1 MPASRGNNGKSE
13 AGETASITDGT
24 VKRKPIR
31 KRRFWWII
39 LAIYIALL
47 IASHIVRALTVP
59 TPSGNGDL
67 SIITKAVD
75 GDRRT
80 QQSVRLSYKEYRPTD
95 GKDHPSVLL
104 LHGSPGSKGDF
115 NSLAPQL
122 AKTYRVITLDLPGFG
137 RSSHSVP
144 DYSIR
149 AHARYALDLMNSLGI
164 ERAHILGFSMG
175 GGVALNL
182 ADIAPDRV
190 ASITMLSAIGV
201 QEMELLGDYHLN
213 HSIHGFQLVGLWM
226 MRELTPHFG
235 WLDDAMLGVPYAR
248 NFYDSDQR
256 PLREILSRIEAPMLI
271 IHGQRDFLVPV
282 EAAREH
288 ARLVPQSELKLYD
301 DDHFMVFTKGK
312 MLAEPL
318 MDFLSRVIDGRAVT
332 RAKADP
338 DRVARS
344 LLPFNPADAPKA
356 TGVAAF
362 VLTLMIIVATLVS
375 EDLTSIGVGLMVA
388 HGRISFA
395 LGAFACFAGVF
406 FGDVLLFLAGRY
418 LGRPA
423 LRRAPVRWFVS
434 ERDVE
439 RSSQWFTRKGLV
451 VIAASRFVPGM
462 RLPTYFA
469 AGMLDASFWWFC
481 LYFFIAG
488 AVWTPALVALSSV
501 LGAGVIES
509 ALLSGQSILVKALA
523 AILLIYFLSKMLVK
537 LSTYRGRRL
546 LLSSWRRMTH
556 WEFWPLW
563 VFYPPVVLYVA
574 YLALKHRSLTVFTIA
589 NPAMPESG
597 FINESKIDILKGL
610 GEANGFVARAAL
622 IEASLDEN
630 GRCERAREFMLT
642 NNLEFPVVLKP
653 NAGQRGSGVAVVRSD
668 DELEDYLRRAEVDT
682 VIQEYVPGLEFGV
695 FYYRYPEADRGG
707 IFAITDKR
715 FPSVTGNG
723 RSTLEQ
729 LILRDERAVCMA
741 RFYLKK
747 HEDRLWE
754 VPEDGKR
761 VQLVELGTHCRGSL
775 FLDGGALKTPK
786 LEEAIDQISRGYE
799 GFYFGRYDIRTP
811 SVEDFTE
818 GRNFKI
824 IELNGVT
831 SEATSIY
838 DPRNSLLS
846 AYRVLF
852 EQWRVA
858 FEIGEQNRKR
868 GFRPTSITRLINL
881 LVEYRN
887 SAESHL
893 N

>member
-1 MPASRGNNGKSE
+1 MPASRGNNSKSE
-13 AGETASITDGT
+13 TSETGAITDGS
-24 VKRKPIR
+24 VKRTSIR
-31 KRRFWWII
+31 KRRFWWIL
-39 LAIYIALL
+39 LALYAALL
-47 IASHIVRALTVP
+47 IASHLVRAFTVS
-59 TPSGNGDL
+59 TPAGNSDL
-67 SIITKAVD
+67 SITTKAID
-75 GDRRT
+75 DERRT
-80 QQSVRLSYKEYRPTD
+80 EQAVRLSYRDYRPTD
-95 GKDHPSVLL
+95 GKDHPAVLL

-122 AKTYRVITLDLPGFG
+122 AKNYRVIAPDLPGFG
-137 RSSHSVP
+137 RSSHAVP

-149 AHARYALDLMNSLGI
+149 AHARYALDLMDALGI

-175 GGVALNL
+175 GGVALDL
-182 ADIAPDRV
+182 ADLAPDRV

-226 MRELTPHFG
+226 MREFIPHFG

-256 PLREILSRIEAPMLI
+256 PLREILNHIEAPMLI

-288 ARLVPQSELKLYD
+288 ARLVPQSELELYD
-301 DDHFMVFTKGK
+301 DDHFMVFAKGE
-312 MLAEPL
+312 MLAKPI
-318 MDFLSRVIDGRAVT
+318 MDFLSRVTDGRAAT

-338 DRVARS
+338 DRMARS

-356 TGVAAF
+356 TGIAAF
-362 VLTLMIIVATLVS
+362 VLTLTIMAATLVS

-406 FGDVLLFLAGRY
+406 FGDVLLFLTGRY
-418 LGRPA
+418 LGRPV
-423 LRRAPVRWFVS
+423 LRKAPFRWFVS

-439 RSSQWFTRKGLV
+439 RSSQWFTRKGLA

-469 AGMLDASFWWFC
+469 AGMLNASFWWFC

-501 LGAGVIES
+501 LGAEVIES
-509 ALLSGQSILVKALA
+509 ALLSGQSILVKVLA
-523 AILLIYFLSKMLVK
+523 AILLIYLLSKLLVK

-546 LLSSWRRMTH
+546 LLSSWRRLTH

-574 YLALKHRSLTVFTIA
+574 YLALKYRGLTTFTVA

-597 FINESKIDILKGL
+597 FINESKIDILRGL

-622 IEASLDEN
+622 IEAALDEDN
-630 GRCERAREFMLT
+630 RRERARDFMLA
-642 NNLEFPVVLKP
+642 NNLDFPVVLKP
-653 NAGQRGSGVAVVRSD
+653 NAGQRGSGVAIIRSD
-668 DELEDYLRRAEVDT
+668 EELEDYLHRAEVDT
-682 VIQEYVPGLEFGV
+682 LIQEYVPGLEFGV
-695 FYYRYPEADRGG
+695 FYYRYPEADRGK

-715 FPSVTGNG
+715 FPSVTGDG
-723 RSTLEQ
+723 RSTLER
-729 LILRDERAVCMA
+729 LILKDKRAVCMA

-754 VPEDGKR
+754 IPEKGKT

-786 LEEAIDQISRGYE
+786 LEEAIDRISRGYE
-799 GFYFGRYDIRTP
+799 GFHFGRYDIRTP
-811 SVEDFTE
+811 SVEDFKE

-838 DPRNSLLS
+838 DPRNSLIS

-852 EQWRVA
+852 EQWRIA
-858 FEIGEQNRKR
+858 FEIGAQNRKR
-868 GFRPTSITRLINL
+868 GFRPTSLARLINL
-881 LVEYRN
+881 LVEYRDN
-887 SAESHL
+887 AESHL